1 MINDLSMSEML
12 REFWWRLSWVA
23 LLVDMKWILNPVKF
37 LEDPSG
43 NGSGVHGENV
53 GPSDQLKDRTIAVQL
68 EVGVWVG

>member
-43 NGSGVHGENV
+43 NGSGVQWDELVTMGLTM
-53 GPSDQLKDRTIAVQL
+53 SILISAK
-68 EVGVWVG
+68 